1 MQVLQLRRLRVSAYL
16 RTYATHALKEAAALL
31 QLCCSCCMLKTYETH
46 ALKEAVQVQQV
57 RRLSTFMPKK
67 KKAIKYAIYAET
79 AELLYRRV
87 VYEAIYL

>member
-1 MQVLQLRRLRVSAYL
+1 
-16 RTYATHALKEAAALL
+16 
-31 QLCCSCCMLKTYETH
+31 MLKTYETH
-46 ALKEAVQVQQV
+46 ALEEAVQVQQVQV

-67 KKAIKYAIYAET
+67 KMLKNAIYAET